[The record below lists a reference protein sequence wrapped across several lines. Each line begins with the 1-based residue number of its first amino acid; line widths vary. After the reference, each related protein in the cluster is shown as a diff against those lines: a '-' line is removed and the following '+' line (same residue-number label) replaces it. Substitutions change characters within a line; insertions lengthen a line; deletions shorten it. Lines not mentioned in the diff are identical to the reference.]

1 MKVTETGKEICQG
14 DVQQKQQKLI
24 RGGQQKLCIVFYW

>member
-1 MKVTETGKEICQG
+1 MADIVGGICLG
-14 DVQQKQQKLI
+14 DVQKKQQKLI